1 MSKRVKRMPWQGG
14 TAAEGPS
21 TPMSITDL
29 PEDMRHLVLL
39 RPRRNPG
46 VEWEEDEG
54 TGLVTLI
61 YPKNFSSFE
70 RFLGRFLPPVREIR
84 RPLDEPGSFIWL
96 MLDGKTDIA
105 TVCTAVDDVF
115 KEEMEPVL
123 KRVVEFVRRLA
134 KRGLVIVSEGSDED
148 QAEG

>member
-1 MSKRVKRMPWQGG
+1 MSKRVKRMPWQGE
-14 TAAEGPS
+14 TAADGPT
-21 TPMSITDL
+21 TPMSINDL
-29 PEDMRHLVLL
+29 PEDMRHLLML

-46 VEWEEDEG
+46 VEWQEDEE

-70 RFLGRFLPPVREIR
+70 RFLGRFLPAVHEVK
-84 RPLDEPGSFIWL
+84 RPLDAPGSF
-96 MLDGKTDIA
+96 MLDGKNDIA

-123 KRVVEFVRRLA
+123 KRVVEFIKRLA
-134 KRGLVIVSEGSDED
+134 KRGLVIVSEGSDEA
-148 QAEG
+148 QTEG